1 MTELN
6 KQALL
11 RQMLD
16 EVLALVVLLAAWLG
30 RHQLNG
36 WWVAAIVLSLIGL
49 FIDYLRHGAAK
60 KR

>member
-1 MTELN
+1 MTGLN

-16 EVLALVVLLAAWLG
+16 EGLALLVLLAAWLA

-36 WWVAAIVLSLIGL
+36 WWVAAIALSLAGL
-49 FIDYLRHGAAK
+49 LIDYLRHGTTK